1 MEDICNIRE
10 RYGKEWVMFEEKFDN
25 NLTPEILEF
34 ISNYQRL
41 YFGFF
46 NKSVDNLPNSITHIE
61 FGGYFNQPVNN
72 LPNSVVNIWLGWSFN
87 HPLDNLPESLT
98 DLKITGQ
105 FDHPID
111 NLPPN
116 LKYLQVGFYFNQ
128 PIYNLPVNLK
138 MFDISCFSYDY
149 QNLID
154 KNILEKF
161 NVQKKELKTILVNKT
176 F

>member
-1 MEDICNIRE
+1 MR
-10 RYGKEWVMFEEKFDN
+10 
-25 NLTPEILEF
+25 PEINV
-34 ISNYQRL
+34 IIDDMIDGKDKSNFSQFL
-41 YFGFF
+41 QNWL
-46 NKSVDNLPNSITHIE
+46 NKKINFELK
-61 FGGYFNQPVNN
+61 
-72 LPNSVVNIWLGWSFN
+72 
-87 HPLDNLPESLT
+87 SLT